1 MPKSKGEH
9 YMDYTAFKTNLKSL
23 IENRGVLIKDVAE
36 AINSTPGSMSRY
48 LAGKR
53 DPDLKYVV
61 ALAEYFNVSVDWLLG
76 INGEKFDILPP
87 EIRRIVNL
95 YSLASPDDR
104 RVIEA
109 VLSKY
114 QED

>member
-1 MPKSKGEH
+1 
-9 YMDYTAFKTNLKSL
+9 MDYTAFKTNLKSL
-23 IENRGVLIKDVAE
+23 IDNRGVLIKDVAE

-48 LAGKR
+48 LSGKR

-76 INGEKFDILPP
+76 INGEKFEILPP
-87 EIRRIVNL
+87 EIQRIVNL